1 MGRLG
6 HSVTPLDGI
15 IELLIHGQLW
25 VRGATCQGGETRDTQ
40 AQTCWKSGRYPIL
53 WHRERHTSPRA
64 GEGAVAS
71 ALGDV
76 ALVEA
81 LDRDDQHPQNQRT
94 REHQSQIDFL
104 MSLPDPS
111 RDGEVKRPREDKGLA
126 KLTQQRDSSS
136 TVTRAREP

>member
-1 MGRLG
+1 M
-6 HSVTPLDGI
+6 
-15 IELLIHGQLW
+15 
-25 VRGATCQGGETRDTQ
+25 
-40 AQTCWKSGRYPIL
+40 
-53 WHRERHTSPRA
+53 
-64 GEGAVAS
+64 AS

-81 LDRDDQHPQNQRT
+81 LDRDDQHRQNQRT
-94 REHQSQIDFL
+94 RERQSQIDFL

-136 TVTRAREP
+136 TVT